1 MQEAI
6 AWHPPT
12 GTLGTLVR
20 AAEARIEELR
30 PRRSQLERLAAER
43 LPRAGLASALRRA
56 DVAVIAEVKRR
67 SPSKGD
73 IAPELD
79 AAVQAM
85 HYALGGAAALSILTE
100 PDHFGGRPDDLAA
113 AAEQVAIPLIRKDF
127 NVDPLQLLEAAALG
141 ASGVLLIARAVRPAR
156 LAELAAEAR
165 ALGLEPLVE
174 VRSERELEAA
184 LAAEA
189 LIIGVNVRDLETLE
203 MDPAV
208 AERLLPRVPASCLA
222 VWESG
227 VRTAEDVGRAAAAGA
242 DAVLVGS
249 SLSASD
255 EAERAVRALTGVKRA
270 GRD

>member
-20 AAEARIEELR
+20 AAR
-30 PRRSQLERLAAER
+30 PRIDQLRARQPQLERLAAER

-73 IAPELD
+73 LAPDLD
-79 AAVQAM
+79 AAVQAL
-85 HYALGGAAALSILTE
+85 HFARGGAAAVSILTE
-100 PDHFGGRPDDLAA
+100 PDHFGGRPGDIEA
-113 AAEQVAIPLIRKDF
+113 AAEQVSVPLIRKDF
-127 NVDPLQLLEAAALG
+127 NVDPLQLLEAAAMG
-141 ASGVLLIARAVRPAR
+141 ASGVLLIARAMPPADLR
-156 LAELAAEAR
+156 ALVAEAR
-165 ALGLEPLVE
+165 RLGLEPLVE
-174 VRSERELEAA
+174 VRSERELDDAV
-184 LAAEA
+184 AAEA
-189 LIIGVNVRDLETLE
+189 LVIGVNVRDLETLE

-208 AERLLPRVPASCLA
+208 AARLIPRIPANCLA

-227 VRTAEDVGRAAAAGA
+227 VRSVEDVERAAAAGA

-255 EAERAVRALTGVKRA
+255 EAEQAVRALTGIARMA
-270 GRD
+270 RD